1 MLKLS
6 FFKGEGETGPTA
18 IPLFGPADRAFEKT
32 AAPSLLP
39 DVARYISNLTP
50 RPDAQYVLVNAMGAT
65 EYYGSNV
72 NGDSFPEASLIHRP
86 DRWTGNPLID
96 RIVGKSWT
104 YGYPTFYNA
113 HVFAHHRN
121 KDAAQAFGDVE
132 LTAWNPHMKRV
143 ELVLRVDRDK
153 CQRFGGT
160 GVWDKLKAGSY
171 PDVSMGTRVPYDTCS
186 VCLDR
191 DLYARAIRTFDPKKH
206 AHPGI
211 AALEF
216 HKKLLQQ
223 NGHGIRGLSITR
235 KDYCE
240 HARTAMN
247 RILPDGRKV
256 WVDNDYPKF
265 FDISFVFIGAD
276 KTAKTMLFISSG
288 GQRYQMKS
296 SAEMAEDVGLKELAE
311 KTAEPMVK
319 SASISD
325 ELLKNAFL
333 GKKGTI
339 DKNTIPSQFGGKAIP
354 VLAGQEAQM
363 PADLLDGMSRLP
375 LPSVMSTMGSLGM
388 VLQPREFQRLMLL
401 QIGKRELADQLDASG
416 QVFGGSEESE
426 PTSLSPDGFMP
437 ALARLLAGRTDE
449 RSGFGPILER
459 RIIMISTRPVEP
471 EHAPGALK
479 LSSSVSTDLLCKIG
493 AAYNGYR
500 AALMNLF
507 PYSQSLLKTAGH
519 PVLTKLSELPLAE
532 ILTPLSIQYFKT
544 AHLGRFGVLDGGVLQ
559 H

>member
-1 MLKLS
+1 MLKVS
-6 FFKGEGETGPTA
+6 FFRGEGEAGPTA

-39 DVARYISNLTP
+39 DVARFISNLTP
-50 RPDAQYVLVNAMGAT
+50 RPDAQYMLVNAMGAT
-65 EYYGSNV
+65 EWYGSNV

-96 RIVGKSWT
+96 RIVGKNWS

-132 LTAWNPHMKRV
+132 LAAWNPHMKRV

-160 GVWDKLKAGSY
+160 GVWDKLKAGQY

-186 VCLDR
+186 ICLDH
-191 DLYARAIRTFDPKKH
+191 DTYARAVRTFDPKRH
-206 AHPGI
+206 QHVGLAV
-211 AALEF
+211 LEF
-216 HKKLLQQ
+216 HKKLKEK
-223 NGHGIRGLSITR
+223 NGIGIRGVSITR

-240 HARTAMN
+240 HARTMMN

-288 GQRYQMKS
+288 GRRYQMKS
-296 SAEMAEDVGLKELAE
+296 SAEMAEDVGLKESAE

-333 GKKGTI
+333 GKRGTI
-339 DKNTIPSQFGGKAIP
+339 DKNTIASQFGGKAIP
-354 VLAGQEAQM
+354 VLAGQEAKM
-363 PADLLDGMSRLP
+363 PNDLLDGMSQLP

-401 QIGKRELADQLDASG
+401 QIGKRGLADQLDDAG
-416 QVFGGSEESE
+416 QVFGDTDESE
-426 PTSLSPDGFMP
+426 PASLNPSSFMP

-459 RIIMISTRPVEP
+459 RIIMISTSPTASD
-471 EHAPGALK
+471 HAPGVLK
-479 LSSSVSTDLLCKIG
+479 LGSSVPADLFGKIS

-500 AALMNLF
+500 AALMNIL
-507 PYSQSLLKTAGH
+507 PHSQVLMKTAGH
-519 PVLTKLSELPLAE
+519 PVLTKLAELPLDE
-532 ILTPLSIQYFKT
+532 MFTPLSLQYFQT
-544 AHLGRFGVLDGGVLQ
+544 AHRGGLGLLVG
-559 H
+559 